1 MELELL
7 SVVAAPTAPVDTVNP
22 IARLDTYVALLAG
35 LIALGACGGDD
46 DPVVARVGDAEIHAP
61 RLARF
66 VERLPEGLRSQQQG
80 LPAIREHLSSIVDQ
94 ELLLAEVAAR
104 GIDDDIE
111 VRAMVTL
118 PSEMDH
124 RRA

>member
-7 SVVAAPTAPVDTVNP
+7 SVAAAPTAPVDTVNP

-35 LIALGACGGDD
+35 LIALGACSGDD
-46 DPVVARVGDAEIHAP
+46 DPVVARVGDAEIHAS

-104 GIDDDIE
+104 GFDDDIE
-111 VRAMVTL
+111 VLREL
-118 PSEMDH
+118 RRRRPSS
-124 RRA
+124 

>member
-1 MELELL
+1 MGLELL
-7 SVVAAPTAPVDTVNP
+7 SVVVAPTAPVDTVNP

-46 DPVVARVGDAEIHAP
+46 DPVVARVGGAEIHAS

-80 LPAIREHLSSIVDQ
+80 LPAPRFQPHPAPGPPVGMSHDL
-94 ELLLAEVAAR
+94 
-104 GIDDDIE
+104 
-111 VRAMVTL
+111 
-118 PSEMDH
+118 H
-124 RRA
+124 R

>member
-7 SVVAAPTAPVDTVNP
+7 SVAVSPTAPVDTVNP
-22 IARLDTYVALLAG
+22 IARLDTYVVLLAG

-104 GIDDDIE
+104 GFDDDIE
-111 VRAMVTL
+111 VLREL
-118 PSEMDH
+118 RRRRPSS
-124 RRA
+124 